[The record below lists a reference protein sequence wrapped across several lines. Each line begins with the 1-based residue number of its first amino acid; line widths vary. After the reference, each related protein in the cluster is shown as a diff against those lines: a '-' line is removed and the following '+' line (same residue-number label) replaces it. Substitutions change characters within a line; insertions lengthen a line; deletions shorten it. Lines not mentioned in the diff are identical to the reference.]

1 MSERDWTPG
10 DRADEM
16 RDEEERR
23 RERGMGP
30 RHDRAGMFVYHDC
43 WKCRDGSKPCVSG
56 DPGNCEY
63 PHARDD

>member
-1 MSERDWTPG
+1 MSERDWTPS

-23 RERGMGP
+23 QERGMGA
-30 RHDRAGMFVYHDC
+30 RHDRYHDC
-43 WKCRDGSKPCVSG
+43 WKCGDGSQPCANG

-63 PHARDD
+63 PHARND